1 MQKKLSNLLKIAVV
15 FTLCCSIT
23 ACKKDNA
30 TADSTPI
37 QETQPVTSENENS
50 AAQPM
55 SDNKSLYAH
64 GMDIIALME
73 EMVQSDY
80 YLDVMSGSDE
90 IETMATDIAK
100 GAYTSAKT
108 VYEVTVPSFD
118 KLLALLDEDFG
129 GFSELSPGLQEHL
142 NNRSASSFL
151 TRINANEGVG
161 ALATSSVFT
170 AGKVFVNGT
179 LTENTMY
186 LYTFESGYPIAI
198 CFSKGVDGAVSAS
211 GTFLLSQSL
220 SCETAEDIE
229 DFFRDIYITCTV
241 EEIEKK

>member
-1 MQKKLSNLLKIAVV
+1 MQTKLNNLLKIVVV
-15 FTLCCSIT
+15 FTLCCSMS
-23 ACKKDNA
+23 ACSKDN
-30 TADSTPI
+30 TPADSSPV
-37 QETQPVTSENENS
+37 QETQPATSESESS
-50 AAQPM
+50 ATQPM

-80 YLDVMSGSDE
+80 YLDVMSGSSE
-90 IETMATDIAK
+90 LKTMASDIAK
-100 GAYTSAKT
+100 GDYTSVKA
-108 VYEVTVPSFD
+108 VYKVTIPSFD

-142 NNRSASSFL
+142 NNRSAYTFL
-151 TRINANEGVG
+151 SQINATEGVN
-161 ALATSSVFT
+161 ALAISSVLT

-198 CFSKGVDGAVSAS
+198 CFSKGVDGAVSAN

-229 DFFRDIYITCTV
+229 TFFRDIYMTCTV